1 MTAIL
6 NPFSSPLFL
15 WQCFV
20 ICALLMTIVALIQ
33 IARNKQLN
41 LFNSILLALIVV
53 ILPFFGS
60 LFYFLFKKRIKLVVS
75 S

>member
-1 MTAIL
+1 
-6 NPFSSPLFL
+6 
-15 WQCFV
+15 
-20 ICALLMTIVALIQ
+20 MTIVALIQ

-53 ILPFFGS
+53 LLPFFGS
-60 LFYFLFKKRIKLVVS
+60 LFYFLFQKRIKLVVS